1 MGFVLMMLKWF
12 PHILAVV
19 RVLEE
24 IIPIPDSG
32 KQKLK
37 LIIDVITALMKLK
50 PDATPQDAV
59 EMMVDKAVKTLND
72 TGAFTHAAPVA
83 GGKK

>member
-1 MGFVLMMLKWF
+1 MSFVLMMLKWF

-19 RVLEE
+19 KVLEE

-32 KQKLK
+32 KAKLK
-37 LIIDVITALMKLK
+37 LVIDVITALMRLK

-59 EMMVDKAVKTLND
+59 EMMVEKSVKTLND
-72 TGAFTHAAPVA
+72 TGAFAHTAPVA
-83 GGKK
+83 GKK